1 MISNARQLRHHGVH
15 LGLNSQASNL
25 IVIEEA
31 PLRPIL
37 FSLRVIACHC
47 LFAFWRRINFAG
59 SLLGAVCRAP
69 ARPRCTPSDERGV
82 IWFSSFR
89 CYLLTLNR
97 IDSIHWASEDLDFS
111 LRSLEQ
117 FVIWFWQFTLFEA
130 VWRKYFEYW
139 FLFLNMQGVFIK
151 TLIKNRHG

>member
-1 MISNARQLRHHGVH
+1 MISDARQLRHHGVH

-59 SLLGAVCRAP
+59 SLLGAVRRAP

-89 CYLLTLNR
+89 CYLLTLSR
-97 IDSIHWASEDLDFS
+97 IDSIHCASEDLDFPCVLWNS
-111 LRSLEQ
+111 LLSDFGNSHFLKQFEENILNTDFSL
-117 FVIWFWQFTLFEA
+117 F
-130 VWRKYFEYW
+130 
-139 FLFLNMQGVFIK
+139 
-151 TLIKNRHG
+151 